1 VGSSGESQWGWH
13 LRERPQ
19 PRKRGR
25 SDTSVSQVSSSQ
37 PRILDSPPA
46 VPPLRVDAPGRTARR
61 RGSLPAL
68 ASEEERAAA
77 LAEFHSGIYA
87 PTTRRAMEFKLV
99 TISAAL
105 RRWDFD
111 LLPITTEKVIALGA
125 TLKAGGYRSAVS
137 YLTLYRGH
145 SERAGFQIT
154 GELQR
159 SFRDAAGSC
168 DRGLGGPI
176 KSRPLPFLRLGEL
189 PAGSDP
195 WTKRGPVGPRN
206 AVAAGP

>member
-1 VGSSGESQWGWH
+1 MAGSSSESQWGWH
-13 LRERPQ
+13 LAERPQ

-25 SDTSVSQVSSSQ
+25 PDTSSAQASSSHSQ
-37 PRILDSPPA
+37 ALGNPLA
-46 VPPLRVDAPGRTARR
+46 VPPLRVDAPGRSTRR

-77 LAEFHSGIYA
+77 LAEFHSGVYA
-87 PTTRRAMEFKLV
+87 PTTRRAMEFKMI

-111 LLPITTEKVIALGA
+111 LLPITAEKVIALGV

-159 SFRDAAGSC
+159 AFCDAARSC
-168 DRGLGGPI
+168 DRGLGGPT
-176 KSRPLPFLRLGEL
+176 KSHRSRFSVLASSRRDLILGLRGVLSALG
-189 PAGSDP
+189 
-195 WTKRGPVGPRN
+195 TR
-206 AVAAGP
+206 